1 MAEQKKTFK
10 DTLSALQ
17 VSKNNSDLENLA
29 RAYEAVD
36 AQIIELEG
44 LRRRIETA
52 AGDIESGTK
61 MAVEDVRK
69 LYDEAMGRGKRL

>member
-44 LRRRIETA
+44 LRRRIEAA

-61 MAVEDVRK
+61 MPVEDVRK